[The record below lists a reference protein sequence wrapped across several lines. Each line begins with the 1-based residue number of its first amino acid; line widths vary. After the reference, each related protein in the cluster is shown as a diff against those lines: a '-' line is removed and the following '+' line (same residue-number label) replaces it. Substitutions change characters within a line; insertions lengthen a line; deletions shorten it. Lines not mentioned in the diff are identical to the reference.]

1 MQTNVK
7 HSFQIILMY
16 ILCAM
21 NNKMICYL
29 LGILFNKFIIINC
42 FFLFQIDDQICLL
55 INSWCE
61 LLLFSCCF
69 RSMSTPGE
77 IRISLGK
84 SITLSQAKDMGMQ
97 ACIER
102 MLNFT
107 EQLRRLRVDQ
117 YEYVAMKVIV
127 LLTSGKNQVSFG
139 MFLQKKVRSFC
150 LNTFKVRFFGRN
162 LNRFKIFI
170 F

>member
-1 MQTNVK
+1 MKVTELFIVY
-7 HSFQIILMY
+7 Y
-16 ILCAM
+16 IL
-21 NNKMICYL
+21 
-29 LGILFNKFIIINC
+29 
-42 FFLFQIDDQICLL
+42 QIDDQICLL

-84 SITLSQAKDMGMQ
+84 SISLEQAKEMGLG

-107 EQLRRLRVDQ
+107 DHLRRLRVDK

-127 LLTSGKNQVSFG
+127 LLTSGK
-139 MFLQKKVRSFC
+139 
-150 LNTFKVRFFGRN
+150 
-162 LNRFKIFI
+162 FI
-170 F
+170 FNRVISFFNLKCFKM